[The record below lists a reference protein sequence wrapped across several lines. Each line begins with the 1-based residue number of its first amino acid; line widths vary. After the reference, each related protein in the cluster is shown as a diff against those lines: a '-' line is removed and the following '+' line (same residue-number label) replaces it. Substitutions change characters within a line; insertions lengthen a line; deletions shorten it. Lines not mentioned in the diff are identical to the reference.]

1 MKEKKRTLRFSN
13 RRHAQGGI
21 ISMVMAAIGWI
32 IFVTLCIY
40 SSSTGGNAAEV
51 AGILGIFDTI
61 VAVIGIINAYHGFHE
76 REVSYTMPM
85 LGIVLNGSLF
95 VIYFIL
101 YLMGI
106 AII

>member
-1 MKEKKRTLRFSN
+1 MKEKKRTLRFSE
-13 RRHAQGGI
+13 RKHARGGI
-21 ISMVMAAIGWI
+21 ISMIIAVIGWI
-32 IFVTLCIY
+32 ILVVLCVY

-51 AGILGIFDTI
+51 AGILGIFDALFAL
-61 VAVIGIINAYHGFHE
+61 VGVINAYHGFHE
-76 REVSYTMPM
+76 REVSYAMSAIGM
-85 LGIVLNGSLF
+85 VLNGSLF

>member
-1 MKEKKRTLRFSN
+1 MKEKKRTLQFSN
-13 RRHAQGGI
+13 RRHARGGI
-21 ISMVMAAIGWI
+21 ISMVTAVIGWI
-32 IFVTLCIY
+32 ILVALCIY

-51 AGILGIFDTI
+51 AGILGILD
-61 VAVIGIINAYHGFHE
+61 AVFALIGIINAYHGFQE
-76 REVSYTMPM
+76 REVTYAMPM
-85 LGIVLNGSLF
+85 IGMVLNGSLF